1 MIIPYNIFNR
11 YCLRTPL
18 LSFSF
23 LQDIYKKNSIEDED
37 YFELLKNKL
46 FVEAI
51 FLASPELHTQI
62 KKWESGALKEQRK
75 IEKLKISVLKYAT
88 RISTRCTPFGLFAS
102 CGIGEFS
109 KETDIELN
117 PIQDYK
123 RITRFDMSFLSL
135 LVTELLKDEGIKS
148 QLRFYP
154 NTSLYKVGN
163 HYRYIEYTLKNNRR
177 KYAIE
182 GVTHSE
188 YLENVLN
195 FANQGKTILE
205 LARFL
210 SNEEVAFEEA
220 DSFIN
225 ELLKNQILVSEIELK
240 VTGKDFFSDLMQR
253 LSNQSEIRE
262 ELVNLQ
268 LHLNTLDEKFGNS
281 TKSYDEIIEKAKKS
295 IPTLNKKHLL
305 QTDSFTS
312 YKNNTL
318 EFKTKKQLKKAFKV
332 FNKISSTHPNSNL
345 EEFKRGFR
353 KRYEDKEMPLHLVLD
368 KEIGIGYGIKQSTGG
383 YLIDDLVFGGT
394 PQKNKNIS
402 WSGMDVLLFDKY
414 AEAVKNSDYSIVLK
428 EEDFV
433 GFQENWKDLPDTF
446 SGIAEL
452 YASND
457 GDKIFFNGISGSSA
471 TSLLGRF
478 GHGNDEVLNH
488 INEIVSVEDV
498 LSTNNILAEI
508 VHLPEARTGNV
519 LQRPAMR
526 KYEIPY
532 LGNASVAK
540 SCQIPIDDI
549 LVSMS
554 GNRIVLKSKK
564 LQKEILPRLGNAH
577 NFRGSTLP
585 LYHFLCELQTDNKRG
600 SIGFHWNSIFLG
612 KPFLPRVT
620 FQNVIFSKA
629 QWNIKSTEIKDL
641 YRSKEPMEVIEMWR
655 NKYRIPQYVALVEG
669 DNKLLINLKNRT
681 SIEMLIETIKKKK
694 HFILEEF
701 LFGEKEIVNSGWKP
715 FCNQFVISFYNE
727 AKLNTIKNG

>member
-1 MIIPYNIFNR
+1 MIIPYNIFDR

-18 LSFSF
+18 FSFSF
-23 LQDIYKKNSIEDED
+23 LQDVYKKNSIEDED

-51 FLASPELHTQI
+51 FLASPELYSQI
-62 KKWESGALKEQRK
+62 KKWESGALKEPRK
-75 IEKLKISVLKYAT
+75 IEKLKISILKYAT
-88 RISTRCTPFGLFAS
+88 RIATRCTPFGLFAS

-117 PIQDYK
+117 SIQDYK

-135 LVTELLKDEGIKS
+135 LVNELLKDDEIKN
-148 QLRFYP
+148 QLKFYP

-177 KYAIE
+177 EYAIE
-182 GVTHSE
+182 GITHSE
-188 YLENVLN
+188 YLEDVLN
-195 FANQGKTILE
+195 FANQGKTLLE

-210 SNEEVAFEEA
+210 SSEEVTYDEA

-240 VTGKDFFSDLMQR
+240 VTGKDFFSDLMDR
-253 LSNQSEIRE
+253 LPDQSNVRK
-262 ELVNLQ
+262 ELQNLEV
-268 LHLNTLDEKFGNS
+268 HLNALDEKFGNS
-281 TKSYDEIIEKAKKS
+281 TKSYEEIIEKAKNRVS
-295 IPTLNKKHLL
+295 TLNNKHLL

-318 EFKTKKQLKKAFKV
+318 EFKTKKQLKKAFKI

-345 EEFKRGFR
+345 DEFKRGFR
-353 KRYEDKEMPLHLVLD
+353 KRYEEKEMPLHLVLD
-368 KEIGIGYGIKQSTGG
+368 KETGIGYGRKQSAGG
-383 YLIDDLVFGGT
+383 YLIDDLVLGGI
-394 PQKNKNIS
+394 PQENKNIS
-402 WSGMDVLLFDKY
+402 WSRIDVLLFDKY
-414 AEAVKNSDYSIVLK
+414 AKAIKKDDYTIVLT

-452 YASND
+452 YATNE
-457 GDKIFFNGISGSSA
+457 GGKVFFNGVSGSSA

-478 GHGNDEVLNH
+478 GHGNDEILNH
-488 INEIVSVEDV
+488 INEIVNVEDV
-498 LSTNNILAEI
+498 LNTNKILAEI

-526 KYEIPY
+526 KHEIPY

-540 SCQIPIDDI
+540 SCQIPIEDI
-549 LVSMS
+549 LVSLS

-585 LYHFLCELQTDNKRG
+585 LYQFLCELQTDNKRG
-600 SIGFHWNSIFLG
+600 SIGFHWNSIFLN

-620 FQNVIFSKA
+620 YQNVIFSKA
-629 QWNIKSTEIKDL
+629 QWSMKSTEIKDL
-641 YRSKEPMEVIEMWR
+641 YRSKEPMEEIEMWR
-655 NKYRIPQYVALVEG
+655 NEHKIPQFVALVEG
-669 DNKLLINLKNRT
+669 DNKLLINLKNES
-681 SIEMLIETIKKKK
+681 SIKMLIDAVKKKK

-701 LFGEKEIVNSGWKP
+701 LFDEKGIVNSGQKP

-727 AKLNTIKNG
+727 AKLNAIKNG